1 MPLQING
8 VALELFGTS
17 TEEMIEANFKERSG
31 RGIRGNMTANAV
43 VDSIGAN
50 HHGQRVPADQ
60 ALDPALDFLVSG
72 KYSLLFHGNRI
83 YIGSVGGKRRPD
95 AHRHRTFAE
104 AVEQNACGFPA
115 LLL

>member
-31 RGIRGNMTANAV
+31 RGIRGNMAANAV
-43 VDSIGAN
+43 VDSIGAD

-60 ALDPALDFLVSG
+60 ALDPALDLLVTG
-72 KYSLLFHGNRI
+72 KYSLLFHGNCVHV
-83 YIGSVGGKRRPD
+83 GSVRGERWPD
-95 AHRHRTFAE
+95 TQRQRTLAKT
-104 AVEQNACGFPA
+104 VEQKRCGFRP
-115 LLL
+115 L